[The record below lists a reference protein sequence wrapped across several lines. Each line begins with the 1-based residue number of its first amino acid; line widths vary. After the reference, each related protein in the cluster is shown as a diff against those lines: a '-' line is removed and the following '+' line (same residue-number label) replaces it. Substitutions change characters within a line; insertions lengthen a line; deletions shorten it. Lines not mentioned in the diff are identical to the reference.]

1 MEANNCEEKRFV
13 KKFLLSMA
21 LFLVLI
27 AVQTFT
33 IELMDLSTVLI
44 IVVTIIP
51 VLPLVWAFLIYR
63 ERFLALDEYM
73 QRLTGE
79 AFLWTIGIVCFGTFI
94 YGMLAMKQLVP
105 EVSMSFIMPV
115 VFGGHGLVLQL
126 LIMADERE
134 K

>member
-1 MEANNCEEKRFV
+1 MDFIISGAHIPCWIDHQ
-13 KKFLLSMA
+13 A
-21 LFLVLI
+21 
-27 AVQTFT
+27 T
-33 IELMDLSTVLI
+33 IGK
-44 IVVTIIP
+44 
-51 VLPLVWAFLIYR
+51 A
-63 ERFLALDEYM
+63 A
-73 QRLTGE
+73 
-79 AFLWTIGIVCFGTFI
+79 IGIVCFGTFI